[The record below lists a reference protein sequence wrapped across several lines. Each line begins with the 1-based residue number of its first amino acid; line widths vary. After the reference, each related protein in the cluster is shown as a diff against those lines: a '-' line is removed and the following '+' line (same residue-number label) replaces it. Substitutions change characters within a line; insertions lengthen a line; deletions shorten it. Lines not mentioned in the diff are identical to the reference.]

1 VTTFDP
7 NIIYAAGAVCWRQ
20 KGDEILVLVIHR
32 TQRKDYSFPK
42 GKVDPG
48 ELLPETCVREVAE
61 ETGLSISLG
70 VPVGVTEYGLSND
83 KHKVV
88 HYWAAKVSNKT
99 AKRTTFVAN
108 DAVDAMEWLTIEK
121 ARKRLSYDPDR
132 VILDNFQSLAQQ
144 GGLSTFAL
152 IVLRHAKALEPSTFV
167 GKDQSRPLADRGRRQ
182 AQNIVPAVTAWE
194 PKKLISSSSLRCRQT
209 IEPLARTMSKKVSYR
224 DDISQHAF
232 VDDGDDVAELVAK
245 RIAKKRT
252 TVICSHGPVIPEII
266 REIAHATGTP
276 YNSVMT
282 TAAALDTA
290 SFSVF
295 HVDKNHPDTGIV
307 AVESHD
313 SSV

>member
-7 NIIYAAGAVCWRQ
+7 NIVYAAGAICWRQ
-20 KGDEILVLVIHR
+20 KGNDILVLVIHR
-32 TQRKDYSFPK
+32 TQQKDYSFPK

-48 ELLPETCVREVAE
+48 ELLPETCVREIAE

-70 VPVGVTEYGLSND
+70 VPLGVTEYALASG

-99 AKRTTFVAN
+99 AERSTFVAN
-108 DAVDAMEWLTIEK
+108 DEVDGMEWLTIEK

-132 VILDNFQSLAQQ
+132 VILENFETLAQQ

-182 AQNIVPAVTAWE
+182 AQNIVPALTAWE
-194 PKKLISSSSLRCRQT
+194 PKKLVSSSSLRCRQT
-209 IEPLARTMSKKVSYR
+209 IEPLARTMSKKVRFLDS
-224 DDISQHAF
+224 ISQHAF
-232 VDDGDDVAELVAK
+232 IDDGDDVEQLVAQ
-245 RIAKKRT
+245 RIEKKRT

-282 TAAALDTA
+282 AAAALDTA
-290 SFSVF
+290 SFTVF
-295 HVDKNHPDTGIV
+295 HVDKKHPDSGIV
-307 AVESHD
+307 AIESHD
-313 SSV
+313 SAI